1 MKKCVKDLIAG
12 AVLALCSIG
21 YYIAS
26 HSIQS
31 FGSNKDFISAR
42 TIPVAWA
49 VLLLVLSVVLMV
61 RSYAEISHLKATGEE
76 IFSGRTPKDWLAD
89 NYAVIGTFIILFLYA
104 FAMRPV
110 GYLISTFVYLIVQ
123 VVLLTQRKKINKKLI
138 LKALILAVVF
148 SVLSDYLFVELLS
161 VPLPAGILGF

>member
-49 VLLLVLSVVLMV
+49 VLLLVLSVVMMV
-61 RSYAEISHLKATGEE
+61 RSYAEIRHLKATGEE

-104 FAMRPV
+104 FAMR
-110 GYLISTFVYLIVQ
+110 
-123 VVLLTQRKKINKKLI
+123 
-138 LKALILAVVF
+138 
-148 SVLSDYLFVELLS
+148 LSFRCFRTTCLLS
-161 VPLPAGILGF
+161 CCLSRCLPASSASEKGETINVFGRIPLGHYRP

>member
-61 RSYAEISHLKATGEE
+61 RSYAEIRHLKATGEE

-123 VVLLTQRKKINKKLI
+123 VLLTQRKKIDKKLI

>member
-1 MKKCVKDLIAG
+1 M
-12 AVLALCSIG
+12 
-21 YYIAS
+21 
-26 HSIQS
+26 
-31 FGSNKDFISAR
+31 
-42 TIPVAWA
+42 
-49 VLLLVLSVVLMV
+49 
-61 RSYAEISHLKATGEE
+61 
-76 IFSGRTPKDWLAD
+76 
-89 NYAVIGTFIILFLYA
+89 IGTFIILFLYA

-123 VVLLTQRKKINKKLI
+123 VVLLTQRKKINKKII

>member
-1 MKKCVKDLIAG
+1 M
-12 AVLALCSIG
+12 
-21 YYIAS
+21 
-26 HSIQS
+26 
-31 FGSNKDFISAR
+31 
-42 TIPVAWA
+42 
-49 VLLLVLSVVLMV
+49 LVLSVVLMV
-61 RSYAEISHLKATGEE
+61 RSYAEIRHLKATGEE

>member
-61 RSYAEISHLKATGEE
+61 RSYAEIRHLKATGEE

-110 GYLISTFVYLIVQ
+110 VYLIVQ

>member
-21 YYIAS
+21 YYVAS

-31 FGSNKDFISAR
+31 FGFNKDFISAR

-61 RSYAEISHLKATGEE
+61 RSYAEIRHLKATGEE

-123 VVLLTQRKKINKKLI
+123 VVLLI

>member
-61 RSYAEISHLKATGEE
+61 RSYAEIRHLKATGEE

-123 VVLLTQRKKINKKLI
+123 VVLLTQRKNKKLI

>member
-61 RSYAEISHLKATGEE
+61 RSYAEIRHLKATGEE

-110 GYLISTFVYLIVQ
+110 GYLISTFVYLIV
-123 VVLLTQRKKINKKLI
+123 
-138 LKALILAVVF
+138 
-148 SVLSDYLFVELLS
+148 
-161 VPLPAGILGF
+161 

>member
-31 FGSNKDFISAR
+31 FGSNKDFM
-42 TIPVAWA
+42 
-49 VLLLVLSVVLMV
+49 VLSVVLMV
-61 RSYAEISHLKATGEE
+61 RSYAEIRHLKATGEE

>member
-61 RSYAEISHLKATGEE
+61 RSYAEIRHLKATGEE

-89 NYAVIGTFIILFLYA
+89 NYASS
-104 FAMRPV
+104 R
-110 GYLISTFVYLIVQ
+110 
-123 VVLLTQRKKINKKLI
+123 
-138 LKALILAVVF
+138 
-148 SVLSDYLFVELLS
+148 LSDQYVRLS
-161 VPLPAGILGF
+161 DRSGRAADAAQEDQ